1 MTSSTATKPRSETR
15 LHGHRGIHLLQEPAL
30 NRGTAFTDEE
40 RDAFGL
46 RGLLPPHVFTQDE
59 QVERIMWNYRQKT
72 TDLERYVYL
81 TALQDRNEKLFYR
94 VILDHIEQ
102 MLPII
107 YTPTVGEAAMRFAHI
122 YRRPRGLYVTAEDRG
137 RVADILRNWPRADV
151 AVIVVTDGERIL
163 GLGDLGANGMGIPIG
178 KLTLYTACGGIHPG
192 KGLPVTLDVGTNNEE
207 LRNNPLY
214 LGLRQPR
221 VGREEYDEL
230 VEEFVTAV
238 QEVFPNALIQF
249 EDFLTPNAYRLL
261 NRYRDRVLAFN
272 DDIQGTAAV
281 ALGGLYAAARLT
293 GASLSA
299 QAILF
304 LGAGSAATGIA
315 DLLVPALVAEGL
327 TEAEAR
333 ARLWFVDRAGLV
345 VASRTNLM
353 EHNLPYAHDHDPM
366 DFLSA
371 IRALRPT
378 ALIGATGHGGAFTQ
392 EALRL
397 MAEVNERPIIFAL
410 SNPTSKAEC
419 TAEQA
424 YAWTDGRAVFASG
437 SPFAPVELGGRR
449 YAPGQGNNVYIF
461 PGVGLGAVASQAT
474 RVTDDM
480 FLAAARAL
488 AESVSDASLEE
499 GSIYPP
505 LREIREVSV
514 AIALAVA
521 ELAYER
527 GLARSESGD
536 DLERRIRSHIYSV
549 AYD

>member
-137 RVADILRNWPRADV
+137 RVADILRNWPSADV

-207 LRNNPLY
+207 LRNDPLY

-461 PGVGLGAVASQAT
+461 PGVGLGAVVSQAT